1 MAQDSLHT
9 LADLVS
15 GFAAR
20 ADAPVVHEFR
30 RDGRRTVRYGELA
43 EEVRALAAGLTE
55 AGVGPGDFV
64 LLWAPNSAEWIA
76 SYFAVVLTRA
86 AAIPLDNQSSTESAA
101 GVLAHARPK
110 VLLTTAAHAEA
121 LAAAPEALGDT
132 RVFLLDAAETDERS
146 VERLRRAARDDLP
159 APRPDDVASLLYT
172 SGTTGTPKAVP
183 LTHANLIANATA
195 LLEARLVRAADRV
208 LMPLPLHHTY
218 PFTIGLLTVLGT
230 GAALILPSG
239 MTGPEIGRAATE
251 ARATALLAVPRLAV
265 ALWEGVESAV
275 RARGER
281 QTRFFFRMLDFSI
294 AVRRHTGLRL
304 GKLLFRAVHA
314 RLGKDLD
321 LIGCGGAKLGADLE
335 WKLEGLGWRVLTGYG
350 LTETSPVLTFNR
362 PGAVRL
368 GSEGRPLPG
377 VELRIDP
384 VPGQVHGEIVARGPN
399 VFAGYWANPEATR
412 EAFTAD
418 GWFRTGDL
426 GFLDEDGYLHIVGR
440 SKEVIVLP
448 DGKNVFPEDVEKAY
462 AQSPLFKEI
471 AVLEH
476 QGRLAALIVPDDDEV
491 RRRGAVRA
499 AALLREELEEVA
511 QRLPPYQRVGQ
522 YRLTR
527 EPLPRTQLGKLR
539 RHLLP
544 DIYAQSATAEA
555 ARPPE
560 ALTEEDKKLL
570 ETGVTAE
577 IWRWLG
583 ERYPDRPLT
592 LETSPQLDLQID
604 SLEWVTMT
612 LELEQRFGVTLSGE
626 AVSRVMSLRD
636 LLREAEQ
643 ARTAPQP
650 AAAPPPAVR
659 RPGPLLAALG
669 LLLFAVARLLV
680 RSLYRFEAAGAERLN
695 SARPLVFT
703 PNHTSYLDPLVV
715 AAALPWKRLR
725 QTYWAGWVGIM
736 YKGPV
741 RRLVSRATRVLP
753 VDPDRDLA
761 AAIRAAR
768 ALVEQGYDLVWFPE
782 GRRSPSGKLEPFQAG
797 IGVLL
802 EGSDAEVVPTAIRG
816 AFEAWPRDARRP
828 RLGGRITV
836 TFGEPVAVGAL
847 ERAAAPDARR
857 PEAIRCA
864 LERQVA
870 ALLGEAAP
878 ASAE

>member
-1 MAQDSLHT
+1 MAHESLRT

-43 EEVRALAAGLTE
+43 QDVRGLAAGLSE

-64 LLWAPNSAEWIA
+64 LLWAPNSPEWIA
-76 SYFAVVLTRA
+76 SYFAIVLTRA
-86 AAIPLDNQSSTESAA
+86 AAIPLDNQSAAESAA

-121 LAAAPEALGDT
+121 LAAAPALRDT
-132 RVFLLDAAETDERS
+132 RVFLLDADETDERS
-146 VERLRRAARDDLP
+146 VRRLHRPARDLP
-159 APRPDDVASLLYT
+159 PPHADDVASLLYT

-183 LTHANLIANATA
+183 LTHANLLANVAA
-195 LLEARLVRAADRV
+195 LLEAKLVRASDRV

-239 MTGPEIGRAATE
+239 ITGPEIARAAME

-281 QTRFFFRMLDFSI
+281 QTRLFFRLLDFSI

-350 LTETSPVLTFNR
+350 LTETAPVLTFNR

-384 VPGQVHGEIVARGPN
+384 VPGQAHGEIVARGPN
-399 VFAGYWANPEATR
+399 VFAGYWGNPEATR

-426 GFLDEDGYLHIVGR
+426 GWLDEDGYLHIVGR

-476 QGRLAALIVPDDDEV
+476 QGRLAALIVPNDDEV

-527 EPLPRTQLGKLR
+527 QPLPRTQLGKLR

-544 DIYAQSATAEA
+544 DIYARSDAAEA
-555 ARPPE
+555 AGPPE
-560 ALTEEDKKLL
+560 ELSEEDRKLL

-583 ERYPDRPLT
+583 ERYPGRPLS

-604 SLEWVTMT
+604 SLEWVTLT

-636 LLREAEQ
+636 LLREAAQ
-643 ARTAPQP
+643 APAAATP
-650 AAAPPPAVR
+650 AAAPPPDVQE
-659 RPGPLLAALG
+659 PGPLLAALG
-669 LLLFAVARLLV
+669 VLLFAIARLLM
-680 RSLYRFEAAGAERLN
+680 RTLYRFDAAGVERLE
-695 SARPLVFT
+695 SDKPLVFT
-703 PNHTSYLDPLVV
+703 PNHASFLDPLAV

-725 QTYWAGWVGIM
+725 KTYWAGWVGIM

-768 ALVEQGYDLVWFPE
+768 ALLDRGYDLVWFPE
-782 GRRSPSGKLEPFQAG
+782 GRRSPNGKLEPFQAG

-828 RLGGRITV
+828 RLGGRIAV
-836 TFGEPVAVGAL
+836 TFGEPLAVGAL
-847 ERAAAPDARR
+847 ERAAAPHERR